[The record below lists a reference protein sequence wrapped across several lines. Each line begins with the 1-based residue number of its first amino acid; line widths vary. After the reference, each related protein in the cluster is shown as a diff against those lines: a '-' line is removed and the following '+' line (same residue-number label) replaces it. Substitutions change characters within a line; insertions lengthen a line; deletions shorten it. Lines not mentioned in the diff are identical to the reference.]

1 MHMKLPKIIWV
12 LVAGFIVITQASAAC
27 PPGMTSIGDNPD
39 CAEGATSSLQVNEEH
54 LLLNPLTATS
64 TSELIANV
72 GRFLIG
78 VSTALVAIFILW
90 GAFLL
95 MTSGGS
101 PERVEKGK
109 KTIFYAILGFVVLLV
124 AGGVATLI
132 ANILGGTAD
141 PIDGV
146 QIGDAPITTFDE
158 VINILV
164 TISQWMFG
172 ILIALSIVMILYS
185 AFLYMFSGGSD
196 DKVKKAKDTLTYAI
210 IAVVVAVLAGGVG
223 VLVQNFIGGDSTG
236 GWTETSCARMDD
248 QSCPVGCSSN
258 GWACEGNAT

>member
-1 MHMKLPKIIWV
+1 MKFLRKTWGS
-12 LVAGFIVITQASAAC
+12 LVGSLVVAQMAVVGAAD
-27 PPGMTSIGDNPD
+27 TINRNPTN
-39 CAEGATSSLQVNEEH
+39 ENGSSTLEVKETHE
-54 LLLNPLTATS
+54 LLNPLSATS
-64 TSELIANV
+64 TSALIENV

-109 KTIFYAILGFVVLLV
+109 KTIFYAILGFIVLLV

-132 ANILGGTAD
+132 ANILGGTAE
-141 PIDGV
+141 PIDGIEV
-146 QIGDAPITTFDE
+146 GDAPITTFDG
-158 VINILV
+158 IIDILV

-172 ILIALSIVMILYS
+172 ILMALSIVMILYS

-196 DKVKKAKDTLTYAI
+196 DKIKKAKDTLTYAV
-210 IAVVVAVLAGGVG
+210 IAVVVAVFAGGAG
-223 VLVQNFIGGDSTG
+223 VLVQNFVGGDSTE
-236 GWTETSCARMDD
+236 GWSQSSCLKMGN
-248 QSCPVGCSSN
+248 QCCPAACTNN
-258 GWACEGNAT
+258 GWVCSGKKC